1 MRVFPN
7 LMRGDVLS
15 RLENMLE
22 NFDAAV
28 MGLPSPTLGREHG
41 MEIITTSQ
49 AIQGRQE
56 KPSMGGCE
64 WKDPGILCQ
73 AHELIG
79 IECEQTRLHRR
90 MRGDVMPEFRITVEG
105 EHERPF

>member
-1 MRVFPN
+1 MGVFPN

-22 NFDAAV
+22 DFDAAI
-28 MGLPSPTLGREHG
+28 MGFSSPTFGREHG
-41 MEIITTSQ
+41 MEVITTSQ

-56 KPSMGGCE
+56 EASMGRCE
-64 WKDPGILCQ
+64 GKDPGILRQ

-79 IECEQTRLHRR
+79 I
-90 MRGDVMPEFRITVEG
+90 
-105 EHERPF
+105 